1 MKTIIRRL
9 HRLESVVAI
18 VAKGPSIAEAILAA
32 RRRRGVPDEPRLPV
46 DYTGCHTIADSILRA
61 RQASM
66 RCQLT
71 KGPGPG

>member
-9 HRLESVVAI
+9 HRLESVAATL
-18 VAKGPSIAEAILAA
+18 AKGPSIAEAILAA

-66 RCQLT
+66 RCQVAKEPT
-71 KGPGPG
+71 Q